1 MACVTSSD
9 PVAARSHG
17 APPQS
22 RATRR
27 ADGFTLLELLVVL
40 VILGLLA
47 VVATPQVLKY
57 LGSAKQETARVQVQ
71 NLGTALDLFRFEV
84 GRYPTSQEG
93 LQALITAPPGVP
105 KWAGPYVKTRESL
118 VDPWGTPYVYRSPGQ
133 HGAYD
138 LSSLGA
144 DGQPGGE
151 GENRDATSW

>member
-1 MACVTSSD
+1 MRSD
-9 PVAARSHG
+9 RDRPGRARRG
-17 APPQS
+17 ATQ
-22 RATRR
+22 A
-27 ADGFTLLELLVVL
+27 GFTLLELLVVL
-40 VILGLLA
+40 AILGLLA

-84 GRYPTSQEG
+84 GRYPTTQEG
-93 LQALITAPPGVP
+93 LAALVSAPPGAAR
-105 KWAGPYVKTRESL
+105 WAGPYVKSRDSL
-118 VDPWGTPYVYRSPGQ
+118 LDPWGRAYVYRSPGQ

-138 LSSLGA
+138 LATLGA